1 MRSVKIKNDINDIN
15 NKTCCL
21 KFLDIIELLIEFD
34 IKNLKYYI
42 RVFASLFIICMI
54 FLDLSFYNKITDL
67 KRIKKYVHD
76 CRTYSKERKNCL

>member
-42 RVFASLFIICMI
+42 RVFASLFRYGKIYRKK
-54 FLDLSFYNKITDL
+54 FNKHT
-67 KRIKKYVHD
+67 
-76 CRTYSKERKNCL
+76 